1 MGHIC
6 VTQMRYENS
15 VDVTLELK
23 KFALTKA
30 AEEIIKWRW
39 EWQYSF
45 TVQSFLLLQDLMG

>member
-1 MGHIC
+1 MGYIC

-23 KFALTKA
+23 KFALAKA

-45 TVQSFLLLQDLMG
+45 TVQSFLLLQDLMV